1 MFYQQ
6 IVGSLS
12 FVTHI
17 CYDIFVVVNIVNRF
31 LKNSTTNT
39 FQSHSIYFKVHKRD
53 IGLQIFYPQNNYMV
67 LTTHND
73 FNQAE
78 DLNNK
83 LSTISILVKLGI
95 SPIFWSSNNK
105 FTIIPLSNIEAK
117 YHFIT
122 NTMKAV
128 VWFKTLLSKLHLL
141 DGQLMTT
148 TCDNQSAIKL
158 VGNHV
163 FHARKNT
170 FKFILVTLQN
180 ECNWKFISHLC
191 ANYHLAS

>member
-1 MFYQQ
+1 MKKKQDFFLWTNATRFLSSMLMIFYSYKSLKFLENAFTCRFEMNACNSSQTPIMEGTQLTTKIDTKTIDIMFYQQ

-73 FNQAE
+73 FN
-78 DLNNK
+78 
-83 LSTISILVKLGI
+83 
-95 SPIFWSSNNK
+95 
-105 FTIIPLSNIEAK
+105 
-117 YHFIT
+117 
-122 NTMKAV
+122 
-128 VWFKTLLSKLHLL
+128 
-141 DGQLMTT
+141 
-148 TCDNQSAIKL
+148 
-158 VGNHV
+158 
-163 FHARKNT
+163 
-170 FKFILVTLQN
+170 
-180 ECNWKFISHLC
+180 
-191 ANYHLAS
+191 